1 VSAIWKCWIRIQQ
14 ALKTVFF
21 IILRYSYVGGKCINN
36 LKHKDIDRNESGKSI
51 MPGFEL
57 FGDEE
62 RREVQDVLDTGV
74 LFRYGF
80 DQARKGHWKAKAFET
95 ELAKR
100 IGVRY
105 CHLCSSGTAA
115 LLAALASCG
124 IGVGDE
130 VIVPPFTFIAT
141 IEAVLLAGAVPVF
154 GEIDETLCLD
164 PETMEEAITPHTKAV
179 ISVHMCGAMARI
191 DEIKGICR
199 NKGLILIE
207 DACQAF
213 GASLNGKALGTFGQ
227 AGCFSFDPVK
237 TITCGEGGA
246 VVTDDIEIYTTVDS
260 YADHGHDHVGNDRGL
275 EGHDI
280 LGANFRISELNA
292 AVGLAQL
299 RKLDFILEK
308 QRAHKK
314 ALREALAEFSEITF
328 RKIPDEKGDSSTFLS
343 FFLPDESRARNLAKS
358 LGQAGVDG
366 CFYWYDNNWHYIR
379 EWDHLKKLRSAAKL
393 PLKLLEYCPDYEKL
407 ALPRSDSIMRRT
419 ISIPVK
425 LSWTKAELSHL
436 IEKIVDVV
444 KG

>member
-1 VSAIWKCWIRIQQ
+1 
-14 ALKTVFF
+14 
-21 IILRYSYVGGKCINN
+21 
-36 LKHKDIDRNESGKSI
+36 

-62 RREVQDVLDTGV
+62 RREAQDVLDTGV

-100 IGVRY
+100 IGMGY

-124 IGVGDE
+124 IGAGDE

-141 IEAVLLAGAVPVF
+141 IEAILHAGAVPVLA
-154 GEIDETLCLD
+154 EIDETLCLD
-164 PETMEEAITPHTKAV
+164 PETIETAITPRTKAV
-179 ISVHMCGAMARI
+179 LPVHMCGAMARI
-191 DEIKGICR
+191 DEIKSVCQ
-199 NKGLILIE
+199 KKDLILIE

-213 GASLNGKALGTFGQ
+213 GATLNGKALGTFGR

-246 VVTDDIEIYTTVDS
+246 VVTDDEEIYTTVDS
-260 YADHGHDHVGNDRGL
+260 YADHGHDHMGDDRGL
-275 EGHDI
+275 EGHAI
-280 LGANFRISELNA
+280 LGTNFRISELNA

-299 RKLDFILEK
+299 RKLDSILEI

-314 ALREALAEFSEITF
+314 TLKDALAQFSELDF

-343 FFLPDESRARNLAKS
+343 FFLPDESTAREIVTN

-366 CFYWYDNNWHYIR
+366 CFHWYDNNWHYVR
-379 EWDHLKKLRSAAKL
+379 NWDHFMRLRSAARL
-393 PLKLLEYCPDYEKL
+393 PLTLLPHYPDYEKVR
-407 ALPRSDSIMRRT
+407 LPRSDSLMRRT
-419 ISIPVK
+419 ISILIK
-425 LSWTKAELSHL
+425 LSWTHAELVHR
-436 IEKIVDVV
+436 IERIVDVLKA
-444 KG
+444 KGVS